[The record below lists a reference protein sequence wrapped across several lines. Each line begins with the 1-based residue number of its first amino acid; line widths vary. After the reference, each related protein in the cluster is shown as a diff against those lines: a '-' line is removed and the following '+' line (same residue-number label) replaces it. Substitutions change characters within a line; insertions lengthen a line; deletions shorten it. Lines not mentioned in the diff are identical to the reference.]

1 MKDMFLGVIGYT
13 LLLMWVIDIIVEIR
27 NRFLSK
33 KLYTCV
39 TGTSEGYSW
48 SKFRKNID
56 AFAVPPHEEQARKI
70 KALNRLEMWL
80 VFAMCILFF
89 LGCLVQELG

>member
-1 MKDMFLGVIGYT
+1 MKDIFLYAVGYT
-13 LLLMWVIDIIVEIR
+13 LTLLWVIDLIVEIR
-27 NRFLSK
+27 IGVLAK

-48 SKFRKNID
+48 RKFRKNID

-70 KALNRLEMWL
+70 KELNRLEKRL
-80 VFAMCILFF
+80 LFAMCILFF